1 MLDPKLYYI
10 LIPII
15 LAAILNVL
23 IFTKRWNNIQRK
35 YLPPGWVIGVIWT
48 IILGIL
54 GYLLFISKQHKVTY
68 FAIAGLILFIL
79 AYPFLTNK
87 FVENTK
93 LLDTITLILSVLV
106 ATLLFFQKGMV
117 LYMLPLL
124 AWVVFIK
131 YTDSYYEKKEIM

>member
-1 MLDPKLYYI
+1 MDSKIYYI
-10 LIPII
+10 LVPII
-15 LAAILNVL
+15 LAALLNVL
-23 IFTKRWNNIQRK
+23 IFTKRWNTIQRK
-35 YLPPGWVIGVIWT
+35 YLPPGWVIGIIWT

-54 GYLLFISKQHKVTY
+54 GYLLFMSKQHKVTY
-68 FAIAGLILFIL
+68 FAIAGLIGFIL

-106 ATLLFFQKGMV
+106 AVMLFFQKGMV

-124 AWVVFIK
+124 TWVLFVK
-131 YTDSYYEKKEIM
+131 YTDSYYENKLM